1 MIPFPHSLLRAT
13 QYCIQLLHWLVV
25 SHICFHPYLGRCS
38 KLTNIFQMGWNHQS
52 VQHTNQPLWYVLLF
66 RKMFPSFLCWKSFY
80 QTPVSR
86 KQTQRT
92 ETDKK
97 KGRTLENEG
106 LGSPKKIH
114 PSATSHDW
122 LVASNIFWCSSLFG
136 KKISNLTHHFFS
148 DFAGGKKTPSTL
160 VFFVQ
165 KTLGFSPNV
174 FGWGLDLT
182 LLGARK
188 TQSAA
193 AIQDAVQSCV
203 ISEESKHRF
212 VPWKAPFFTPVRFGV
227 FFGRRVWAGVRCRG
241 LGVEG
246 WLDAI
251 QYLERCWLG
260 LAVNF

>member
-52 VQHTNQPLWYVLLF
+52 VQHTNQPLWYFLLF

-114 PSATSHDW
+114 PSVTSHDW

-136 KKISNLTHHFFS
+136 KKISNLTHHFFQILLEE
-148 DFAGGKKTPSTL
+148 KKL
-160 VFFVQ
+160 QALWFFCS
-165 KTLGFSPNV
+165 KNPGIFSKRFWLGFGPHPSWSQEDTKRCCHPRCCAKLRDFWRVETSLCTLESPV
-174 FGWGLDLT
+174 FHS
-182 LLGARK
+182 R
-188 TQSAA
+188 
-193 AIQDAVQSCV
+193 
-203 ISEESKHRF
+203 
-212 VPWKAPFFTPVRFGV
+212 
-227 FFGRRVWAGVRCRG
+227 
-241 LGVEG
+241 
-246 WLDAI
+246 
-251 QYLERCWLG
+251 
-260 LAVNF
+260 